1 MTQKKVPKYFTP
13 TEALEMLI
21 PKPTAQER
29 RPVRTNGQ
37 RNLSLSAK
45 WANSNKTIARK
56 EIVRWAKNTPDE
68 THLRLHMG
76 EL

>member
-29 RPVRTNGQ
+29 LLARMNGH

-45 WANSNKTIARK
+45 WENSNETIAR
-56 EIVRWAKNTPDE
+56 EETVRWTKSTPI
-68 THLRLHMG
+68 
-76 EL
+76 ELTQIGRAHV